1 MNEEDMQR
9 ILEDLADRGFNDDQL
24 RREIENKEALGLP
37 AFSIKR
43 ERKFEEERMFY
54 RLFFQWTESILG
66 FELTTIHANHRM
78 PVDIDKKVVNGVN
91 SIELDKQMSGIDW
104 IKYWESM
111 LKGQVAMDISAQAAG
126 CIDNISQ
133 LLLYESPDVNLVGEQ
148 LMYKHWP
155 PEVFALFSKAPE
167 KIHGLYEHNFAFT
180 LKSYADIS
188 ADLAYLMIS
197 GRVDALEMQIADL
210 GLPHMQ
216 ESAVPS
222 EIHKALK
229 HLPGKQELKFAFATE
244 NYYASLSIPLK
255 WNKGWYK
262 VDEYELALTSF
273 PEIESGTYNG
283 IDSTRLDK
291 KLGTV
296 DWRNDEDIFFLAS
309 DNRSTFPRDIELLQ
323 EELFRMALSPEGKIV
338 ADQLMLKYWLCAPVF
353 KDFINPSA
361 LELLSGLPMKT
372 YTFSSDITFGKAKNL
387 LLDRPVLEDKKEY
400 QNTASN
406 WLWLKPSKKGY
417 QQLVVLPGI
426 SIKELQNLI
435 NVLPVDNFSK
445 PDIEHGLITGDRVQ
459 TVAKSGAAFYV
470 SVNDTAT
477 GIQLFD
483 SDKKEI
489 PFNFNMDAN
498 WTAVRDMYGNLC
510 QQAPDAKEIGTKSK
524 FERKH
529 KGRRL

>member
-43 ERKFEEERMFY
+43 EKNFEEEHMFY
-54 RLFFQWTESILG
+54 RLFFQWTESTLG

-78 PVDIDKKVVNGVN
+78 PVDIDKKLVNGVN
-91 SIELDKQMSGIDW
+91 SIELDKELSGIDW
-104 IKYWESM
+104 VKYWESM
-111 LKGQVAMDISAQAAG
+111 LKGQAAEEISDQAAG
-126 CIDNISQ
+126 CIDSIAQ
-133 LLLYESPDVNLVGEQ
+133 LLLYESLDVNLVGEQ

-155 PEVFALFSKAPE
+155 PEIFDLFSKEPE
-167 KIHGLYEHNFAFT
+167 KIHSLYEHNFAFS
-180 LKSYADIS
+180 LNSYTDIS
-188 ADLAYLMIS
+188 AELAYLILS
-197 GRVDALEMQIADL
+197 GQADGLEMQIADL
-210 GLPHMQ
+210 LLPHVP
-216 ESAVPS
+216 ESAIRN
-222 EIHKALK
+222 EIHKVLK

-244 NYYASLSIPLK
+244 NYFASLSIPLK
-255 WNKGWYK
+255 LNKGWYK
-262 VDEYELALTSF
+262 LDEYELAVTPF
-273 PEIESGTYNG
+273 PEIEFGTFNG

-296 DWRNDEDIFFLAS
+296 DWRNDEGIFYLAG

-353 KDFINPSA
+353 KDFISPSA
-361 LELLSGLPMKT
+361 MELLSGLPVKT
-372 YTFSSDITFGKAKNL
+372 YTFSSDVTFGKAKNL

-400 QNTASN
+400 QDTAKN
-406 WLWLKPSKKGY
+406 WLWLKPSKNGY
-417 QQLVVLPGI
+417 QQLATLPGI

-435 NVLPVDNFSK
+435 DVLPVNNFSK
-445 PDIEHGLITGDRVQ
+445 SDIEQGLITGDMVETSTKAGTALYIR
-459 TVAKSGAAFYV
+459 
-470 SVNDTAT
+470 VNDTAT

-489 PFNFNMDAN
+489 PYNFHMDAN
-498 WTAVRDMYGNLC
+498 WTPGQDMYGNLH
-510 QQAPDAKEIGTKSK
+510 QQAPDAKEIGTKQR

-529 KGRRL
+529 KGRRI